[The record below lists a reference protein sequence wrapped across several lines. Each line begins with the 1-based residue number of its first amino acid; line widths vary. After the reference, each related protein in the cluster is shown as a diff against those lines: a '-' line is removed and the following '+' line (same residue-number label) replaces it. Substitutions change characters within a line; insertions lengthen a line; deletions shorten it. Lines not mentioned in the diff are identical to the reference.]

1 MSIEDEIAARLGKNA
16 IGAAG
21 QIGSFIKLFPLSM
34 AWIEYYWPMSPHNS
48 AISLLVGSKIS
59 LLESGASWSV
69 GSNRGAAASLRTYVE
84 NIISWFYYREHP
96 VEFKMVSR
104 GIDDLLLPKAVISYA
119 SKIDPT
125 FEKHHS
131 ALFKNAARDTDYYY
145 TTISGYIHAHPKFTS
160 SPKRLAEI
168 VVSVPVDP
176 GFSTIC
182 SNTDEFISDFYA
194 TIHRRSWDTVP
205 ETVKLNISGR
215 LDKKLAKFLSE

>member
-1 MSIEDEIAARLGKNA
+1 MSIEDEIAARLEKNA
-16 IGAAG
+16 ANAG
-21 QIGSFIKLFPLSM
+21 SQIGEFIKLFPLSM
-34 AWIEYYWPMSPHNS
+34 AWIEYYWPMSPHNN
-48 AISLLVGSKIS
+48 AVSLLVGSKIS

-96 VEFKMVSR
+96 VEFRMVSQ
-104 GIDDLLLPKAVISYA
+104 GIDDLWLPKAVISYA

-131 ALFKNAARDTDYYY
+131 ALFKSAIRETDYYY
-145 TTISGYIHAHPKFTS
+145 GTISGYIHAHPKFTN
-160 SPKRLAEI
+160 SPKKLAEI

-176 GFSTIC
+176 GFSKIC
-182 SNTDEFISDFYA
+182 KNTDEFISDFYA
-194 TIHRRSWDTVP
+194 TVHRKSWDTVP
-205 ETVKLNISGR
+205 DVVKLNVSSR